1 MKAVSN
7 RAATKPF
14 RRLRLLGASCRFES
28 DHRGLLRLVDA
39 AYEGVPSHRLQVAA
53 PELCIELVMHATGK
67 SRWGRE
73 PPTAPMF
80 GGNGLLGS
88 VTAESNCVILSP
100 QTHSAL
106 VMISPRMIRFP
117 YHLRYEYIE
126 FAVFALAARVQQ
138 LVPLHA
144 ACVGTKGG
152 GVLLMG
158 DSGAGKSTVAL
169 QCLLRG
175 MEFVAEDAVFVAADT
190 LQATGIANYLHV
202 GEDSLRWLEHSRD
215 RAMVRRSPTIR
226 RRSGARK
233 YELNLRRRGYRLAR
247 SPLKIQAVVFLT
259 TEPAGAQP
267 LLRPLRRQEFLAR
280 LKTHQEY
287 GIRQAGWNAFERKV
301 TQVAGFEMRR
311 GSHPAEAAAALR
323 ALLSELSCALR

>member
-1 MKAVSN
+1 
-7 RAATKPF
+7 
-14 RRLRLLGASCRFES
+14 
-28 DHRGLLRLVDA
+28 
-39 AYEGVPSHRLQVAA
+39 
-53 PELCIELVMHATGK
+53 
-67 SRWGRE
+67 
-73 PPTAPMF
+73 MF

-259 TEPAGAQP
+259 TEPAGEQP

-311 GSHPAEAAAALR
+311 GSHPAEAAAALQGS
-323 ALLSELSCALR
+323 AQ